1 MRLLALALTLVA
13 AAAHAQYT
21 NTLTGLN
28 YSNPYAANAAFFQQQ
43 MQQNAYFQ
51 TRIRA
56 VTTPTPTPQAAAPVK
71 VAPPAFKHALTATDF
86 TPAGKRTMPEQFAKN
101 AKTAGERAQV
111 IQLCRAIQSGIE
123 AQPGVRK
130 HNLSTAVTVLLGISL
145 QVSTGREFSDA
156 ESEGLQLI
164 INDALAELPGFKAMS
179 NEKRT
184 AAYDAFLITGG
195 LIAGM
200 AQNAT
205 ETGDAAQ
212 LALAKD
218 MAKQALTQ
226 FLK

>member
-1 MRLLALALTLVA
+1 MRWLALARTLVA